1 MNSSVPQCCLDLL
14 TLSLLS
20 SASRL
25 ALGSSGIAES
35 ALNELHTNDKKIEHV
50 DNIMVIN

>member
-35 ALNELHTNDKKIEHV
+35 AFNELHTNDKKIEHV